1 MRHLVVAPASSR
13 HFFQDAAKLA
23 ALPQALIVDGE
34 SHAPVMSPLWTT
46 GDVNRRAQRSDVE
59 QVRVGIIGSAFSS
72 NIHAEALQEV
82 AEASIV
88 AACSPNKDHVE
99 EFARK
104 WKIPSSV
111 TDYRELLDRKDI
123 DALVIGI
130 PNDLHREVVV
140 AAAKARKHMIIEKPL
155 AHTLDDA
162 DAMLKACAK
171 YKVKLMYAETICFS
185 PKYTRAKKLVEEGAI
200 GKLYMVKQGE
210 KHSGPHSDWFYDVK
224 RSGGGAI
231 MDMGC
236 HGIEWARW
244 MFGKP
249 KPKSVFATC
258 QRVLHTERTRGE
270 DNSVIVLEFEGGGI
284 AVIEDSWAKQGGM
297 DDRIELYGT
306 EGVIYC
312 DLLHGSS
319 METYS
324 AKGYGY
330 AVEKAGETKGWTFT
344 VFEEAHIY
352 GFPHEMRHFIQCILN
367 DQTPMETGEDGRA
380 TLEIIYAAYES
391 AGTGKKIT
399 WPYKPKKPD
408 QVPVNLWLKS

>member
-1 MRHLVVAPASSR
+1 M
-13 HFFQDAAKLA
+13 D
-23 ALPQALIVDGE
+23 
-34 SHAPVMSPLWTT
+34 
-46 GDVNRRAQRSDVE
+46 

-82 AEASIV
+82 PEAKVV
-88 AACSPNKDHVE
+88 AACSPNKGHVE

-104 WKIPSSV
+104 WRIPDTA
-111 TDYRELLDRKDI
+111 TDYRKLLDRKDI

-140 AAAKARKHMIIEKPL
+140 EAAKARKHVIIEKPL

-162 DAMLKACAK
+162 DAMVKACTK
-171 YKVKLMYAETICFS
+171 HKVKLMYAETICFS

-200 GKLYMVKQGE
+200 GRLYMAKQGE

-270 DNSVIVLEFEGGGI
+270 DNSVIVLEFENGGI

-352 GFPHEMRHFIQCILN
+352 GFPHEMRHFIQCIVN
-367 DQTPMETGEDGRA
+367 DQTPQETGEDGRA
-380 TLEIIYAAYES
+380 TLEIVYAAYES

-399 WPYKPKKPD
+399 WPYRPKKPD
-408 QVPVNLWLKS
+408 VVPVNLWLRT

>member
-1 MRHLVVAPASSR
+1 M
-13 HFFQDAAKLA
+13 
-23 ALPQALIVDGE
+23 
-34 SHAPVMSPLWTT
+34 
-46 GDVNRRAQRSDVE
+46 N

-82 AEASIV
+82 PEAVVV
-88 AACSPNKDHVE
+88 AACSPNQAHVE

-104 WKIPSSV
+104 WKIPASF
-111 TDYRELLDRKDI
+111 TDYRKLLESVDI
-123 DALVIGI
+123 DVLVVGI
-130 PNDLHREVVV
+130 PNDLHRKVVES
-140 AAAKARKHMIIEKPL
+140 AAQAGKHIILEKPL
-155 AHTLDDA
+155 AHTLADA
-162 DAMLKACAK
+162 DAMVATTAEHG
-171 YKVKLMYAETICFS
+171 VKLMYAETICFS
-185 PKYTRAKKLVEEGAI
+185 PKYVRAKKLVDEGAI

-244 MFGKP
+244 MYGKP
-249 KPKSVFATC
+249 KPKSVVAHC
-258 QRVLHTERTRGE
+258 QRVLHTQRTKGE
-270 DNSVIVLEFEGGGI
+270 DNSVIILEFEGGGI

-297 DDRIELYGT
+297 DDRIELHGT

-352 GFPHEMRHFIQCILN
+352 GFPHEMRHFIQCVIN
-367 DQTPMETGEDGRA
+367 DTKARETGEDGRA

-399 WPYKPKKPD
+399 WPFKPKHPKD
-408 QVPVNLWLKS
+408 VPVNGWLRKKRI

>member
-1 MRHLVVAPASSR
+1 MD
-13 HFFQDAAKLA
+13 Q
-23 ALPQALIVDGE
+23 I
-34 SHAPVMSPLWTT
+34 
-46 GDVNRRAQRSDVE
+46 
-59 QVRVGIIGSAFSS
+59 RVGIIGSAFSS

-82 AEASIV
+82 PEARLE
-88 AACSPNKDHVE
+88 AACSTNKARVE

-104 WKIPSSV
+104 WKIPAAF
-111 TDYRELLDRKDI
+111 TDYRKLLEGKNI
-123 DALVIGI
+123 DVVVVGI
-130 PNDLHREVVV
+130 PNDLHRAVTE
-140 AAAKARKHMIIEKPL
+140 AAAAAGKHIILEKPM
-155 AHTLDDA
+155 AHTLADA
-162 DAMLKACAK
+162 DAMLAATRKH
-171 YKVKLMYAETICFS
+171 KVKLMYAETICFS
-185 PKYTRAKKLVEEGAI
+185 PKYARAKKLVDEGAI

-210 KHSGPHSDWFYDVK
+210 KHSGPHSDWFYDVE
-224 RSGGGAI
+224 RSGGGSL

-249 KPKSVFATC
+249 KPKSVVAHC
-258 QRVLHTERTRGE
+258 QRVLHTQRTKGE
-270 DNSVIVLEFEGGGI
+270 DNSVVILEFEGGGI

-297 DDRIELYGT
+297 DDRTEFYGT

-330 AVEKAGETKGWTFT
+330 AVEKAGQTKGWTFT
-344 VFEEAHIY
+344 VFEETRLY
-352 GFPHEMRHFIQCILN
+352 GFPHEMRHFIQCVLN
-367 DQTPMETGEDGRA
+367 GQTPQETGEDGRA
-380 TLEIIYAAYES
+380 TLEIIYGAYES

-408 QVPVNLWLKS
+408 DVPVNAWLNA